1 MLTMQ
6 TINNIKRKFRVL
18 EDNGGGLTLFV
29 WDEQGTEIVF
39 AHSGYEYN
47 PGSLCQDLDA
57 LAHDDDPL
65 TWDGNEEFLFDEY
78 DNMYFSTKEI
88 VSNEDIYYND
98 MGASGT
104 LEFCS

>member
-1 MLTMQ
+1 MITMQ

-29 WDEQGTEIVF
+29 WDENGEEIVF
-39 AHSGYEYN
+39 AHSGYEYT

-65 TWDGNEEFLFDEY
+65 KWDGNEKFLFDEY
-78 DNMYFSTKEI
+78 ERMYFDCSDI
-88 VSNEDIYYND
+88 VTNDGIYYEV
-98 MGASGT
+98 MGAAG
-104 LEFCS
+104 LYEFCS